1 MQAQLREQRSTFA
14 WSQGLLILQIGA
26 AVVLLAAA
34 AVLARALTELR
45 TTEAGF
51 TVNNVAL
58 VTLVTQPGGT
68 ENRRLVVPSR
78 AQPAARGCAG
88 RARGRLVDS

>member
-34 AVLARALTELR
+34 AVLARALTEP
-45 TTEAGF
+45 EDD
-51 TVNNVAL
+51 
-58 VTLVTQPGGT
+58 
-68 ENRRLVVPSR
+68 
-78 AQPAARGCAG
+78 
-88 RARGRLVDS
+88 RGRLHREQRRAGDAGHAARRY